1 MPGAGE
7 VSLGALAVLAST
19 VGYAGVNTII
29 KVLSRTD
36 SSVVI
41 VFYVNLL
48 MVPLSLPMAVVE
60 WRTPGL
66 NDALLI
72 GGIAVFSTVA
82 FLAVARAISVADARV
97 VQPINFVRMPIAVVF
112 GFVFFSEFPDLWT
125 WVGAF
130 IIFSGAYYVV
140 TRERRTPAG

>member
-1 MPGAGE
+1 MPGAIE
-7 VSLGALAVLAST
+7 VSLGALAALAST

-66 NDALLI
+66 SDALPI
-72 GGIAVFSTVA
+72 VGMAVFSTVA